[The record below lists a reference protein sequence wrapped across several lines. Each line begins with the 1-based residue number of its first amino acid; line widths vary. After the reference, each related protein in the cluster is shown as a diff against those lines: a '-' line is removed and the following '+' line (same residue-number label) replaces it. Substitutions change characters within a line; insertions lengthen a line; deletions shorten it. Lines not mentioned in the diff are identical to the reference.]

1 MPAME
6 GTGFYITCAQAQDM
20 NSKKVAFMSI
30 VLLVQLLAGCTA
42 VLDST
47 TDPRAALTAT
57 PNEIQLGEEVTFD
70 ARTSDAIEGV
80 ITEFAWDF
88 GDGTQTTTIA
98 GFTSHQF
105 LRSGQFNVKLTVT
118 NDGGGS
124 DSTTVLVRV
133 NGAPQINLSI
143 PEVVRSGDIAMLDA
157 SETIDP
163 EGSQVKFMWDLNFL
177 EDSNGDGDTRNDID
191 STEDIVYLPTES
203 SGTILGSLTVDDGE
217 GGIASEQF
225 TIEVQTRKFKVSWIQ
240 QTLEWNYDDYLAQGE
255 TWTDNMTP
263 GEGVRIMAYEAL
275 LELDQDLLFPPDNF
289 TLSVK
294 VTEDAYKRSAQTSPG
309 NITRNE
315 STMAELEDSELNP
328 SPEDG
333 IYDSDSSEDLL
344 DSLLSEPG
352 ARFGQGEWVWSIVA
366 QNADPDSFVPG
377 GPDPDGGNDYTLKIV
392 ITVLSPVLTEV
403 AYD

>member
-1 MPAME
+1 
-6 GTGFYITCAQAQDM
+6 M
-20 NSKKVAFMSI
+20 NSKIGVFLCTI
-30 VLLVQLLAGCTA
+30 LLVHLLAGCTA

-70 ARTSDAIEGV
+70 ARASDAIEGV

-88 GDGTQTTTIA
+88 GDGTQATTIT

-105 LRSGQFNVKLTVT
+105 LRSGQFNVQLTVT

-157 SETIDP
+157 SLTVDP
-163 EGSQVKFMWDLNFL
+163 EGSPMKFMWDLNFL

-191 STEDIVYLPTES
+191 STEEIVYLPTDT

-217 GGIASEQF
+217 GGVASQPF

-240 QTLEWNYDDYLAQGE
+240 ETLEWDYDDYLAQGE
-255 TWTDNMTP
+255 TWSDNMTP
-263 GEGVRIMAYEAL
+263 GEGVRIMAYDAL
-275 LELDQDLLFPPDNF
+275 LELDQDLVFPPDNF
-289 TLSVK
+289 TLSLK
-294 VTEDAYKRSAQTSPG
+294 VTEDAYKRSAQTSAG

-315 STMAELEDSELNP
+315 TTMAELEDSELNP
-328 SPEDG
+328 TPEDG
-333 IYDSDSSEDLL
+333 IYDSDSAEELL
-344 DSLLSEPG
+344 GSLLSEPG
-352 ARFGQGEWVWSIVA
+352 ARFGQGEWVWTIVA
-366 QNADPDSFVPG
+366 QNADPDSVIPG
-377 GPDPDGGNDYTLKIV
+377 TPDPDGGNDYTLTIV
-392 ITVLSPVLTEV
+392 ITVLTPVLTEV